1 MEASAANPVLSF
13 VAADPVLSFV
23 ASCVHALRVEFTF
36 AAVLGVL
43 WAVGRWAGL
52 TGAKGS
58 LPGAR
63 KKLLSP
69 GSPGRTTRSKGRP
82 DAAATA
88 LPGGVG
94 SVDPR
99 LLRDPGW
106 LVPQV
111 TQLCRLEARK
121 ALELYRAAHRAG
133 VNLASASRDECE
145 NMFLSMVTATIRTG
159 QADEAL
165 ALLQDLRRR
174 GPGVSAAIFGSATK
188 LCTSKQLYSECLS
201 IYSFAMDDLSL
212 KVEDRS
218 VWSCLLFCAVE
229 TKSFAICRHFWE
241 RLGACGAPSC
251 KDYGNMIRY
260 ASAVGEWKL
269 SLSLVQQMHRSG
281 TEVDS
286 VTYNTCLATCVAAD
300 RVDEARALLDEM
312 AESGGVSDAITYN
325 TLSKGYAKAGRISQ
339 VFELFELMRKRGV
352 EPTQV
357 TYGILLDSCIN
368 ENQVAKAADVFEL
381 MKANGCVMNTVL
393 YTTLI
398 KGFARDGQVDKAME
412 VYEHMR
418 SERTVPPDLIT
429 FSILIKANCD
439 SGRLDGALRLKGAM
453 VGLGLKADEV
463 IFNNILGGCAKEA
476 DAELAK
482 NTYKEMVD
490 SGVKPSNATFSILI
504 RLYAQCKL
512 LDEAVDML
520 RREPAAR
527 GVVPEPRLYSQLVH
541 CCLRDRHGKRATDV
555 YRMMLDHA
563 PPTAS
568 AHSGM
573 LGMCV
578 KLNMLDTAAEIL
590 AMAAEAGG
598 RVDQADAEQVL
609 RAAQKKRKGPCVEAT
624 AAAMEAL
631 GLRPAAA

>member
-1 MEASAANPVLSF
+1 MEP
-13 VAADPVLSFV
+13 AADMILSLV
-23 ASCVHALRVEFTF
+23 SSCVYSLRVELTF
-36 AAVLGVL
+36 AAVLGAL
-43 WAVGRWAGL
+43 WAVGRKTGL
-52 TGAKGS
+52 AGAKTQLASTRKRPPSSGAPAGRAK
-58 LPGAR
+58 PGDR
-63 KKLLSP
+63 S
-69 GSPGRTTRSKGRP
+69 GRAS
-82 DAAATA
+82 DAAAAT

-94 SVDPR
+94 GVDPK
-99 LLRDPGW
+99 LLRDPRW

-111 TQLCRLEARK
+111 TRLCRAEART

-133 VNLASASRDECE
+133 VGLASAPQDECE
-145 NMFLSMVTATIRTG
+145 NMFLSMITATIRTG

-165 ALLQDLRRR
+165 ALLRDMRHR
-174 GPGVSAAIFGSATK
+174 GPGVSAALFGSATK

-201 IYSFAMDDLSL
+201 IYTFAMEDPSL

-229 TKSFAICRHFWE
+229 TKSFASCGHFWE
-241 RLGACGAPSC
+241 RLRACGDPSC

-260 ASAVGEWKL
+260 ASANGLWKL
-269 SLSLVQQMHRSG
+269 SLSLVQQMRRSG
-281 TEVDS
+281 TDVDS

-312 AESGGVSDAITYN
+312 AEAGGVSDAITYN

-339 VFELFELMRKRGV
+339 VFELFELMRARGV

-368 ENQVAKAADVFEL
+368 ENQVARAAEVFEQ

-398 KGFARDGQVDKAME
+398 KGFARDGHVDKAME
-412 VYEHMR
+412 VYELMR
-418 SERTVPPDLIT
+418 SERTIPPDLIT

-439 SGRLDGALRLKGAM
+439 SGRLGAALRLKEAM
-453 VGLGLKADEV
+453 LGLGLKADEV

-476 DAELAK
+476 DAYLAK
-482 NTYKEMVD
+482 CTYKEMVD
-490 SGVKPSNATFSILI
+490 SGVRPSNATFSILI

-520 RREPAAR
+520 RTEPAAQR
-527 GVVPEPRLYSQLVH
+527 VAPEPRLYSQLAH
-541 CCLRDRHGKRATDV
+541 CCLRERRGKQATEV
-555 YRMMLDHA
+555 YLMMLEHG
-563 PPTAS
+563 PLTAS
-568 AHSGM
+568 AHGGM

-590 AMAAEAGG
+590 SMAAEAGG
-598 RVDQADAEQVL
+598 RVDQADADQVL
-609 RAAQKKRKGPCVEAT
+609 KAARKKRKGQCEETIAS
-624 AAAMEAL
+624 AMRAL
-631 GLRPAAA
+631 GLRPPPA